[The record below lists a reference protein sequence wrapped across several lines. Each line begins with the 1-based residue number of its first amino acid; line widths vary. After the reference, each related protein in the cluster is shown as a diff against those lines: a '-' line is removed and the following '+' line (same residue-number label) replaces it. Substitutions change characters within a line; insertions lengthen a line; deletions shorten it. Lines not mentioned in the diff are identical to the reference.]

1 MNYRTFGRTGWEVS
15 EVSLG
20 GAYLKG
26 SNPESEQENAN
37 GIVRRAKELGINYID
52 TAPLYGNSEILLGEA
67 LVGLHDDFII
77 ATKAGF
83 DPDPFDYRSGTVL
96 RSIERS
102 LERLRISRLS
112 LVQIHEVNLA
122 GWESIMSEGG
132 ALEGLRIAQK
142 QGMCERIGITSRA
155 IPLLAR
161 LAETGEFD
169 TVLVYRDYHPGNQL
183 SAEQVIPAAHSRQMG
198 IVIATP
204 LAGCTYTD
212 GPRRQEGLGRMEAD
226 ERERTEQALKIL
238 GPQAGST
245 VQNCY
250 QYLLADARV
259 STVCGGPASVTEL
272 EEIASASDMG
282 PLAESIVSQLNAL

>member
-26 SNPESEQENAN
+26 SNPESEQENASR
-37 GIVRRAKELGINYID
+37 IVRRARALGVNYID
-52 TAPLYGNSEILLGEA
+52 TAPLYGNSEVLLGEA
-67 LVGLHDDFII
+67 LVGLHDEFII
-77 ATKAGF
+77 ATKVGF
-83 DPDPFDYRSGTVL
+83 DPDPFDYRSETVL

-102 LERLRISRLS
+102 LERLRIPRFS
-112 LVQIHEVNLA
+112 LVQIHEVKLA

-132 ALEGLRIAQK
+132 ALGGLRSAQK

-169 TVLVYRDYHPGNQL
+169 SVLVYRDYHPGNQL
-183 SAEQVIPAAHSRQMG
+183 SAEKVIPAAHSQQMG

-212 GPRRQEGLGRMEAD
+212 GPRRQEGLDRMEAD
-226 ERERTEQALKIL
+226 ERERTEKALNIL
-238 GPQAGST
+238 DQQAGST

-250 QYLLADARV
+250 QYLLADDRI
-259 STVCGGPASVTEL
+259 STVCGGPASIAEL

-282 PLAESIVSQLNAL
+282 PLAGSIVSHLNAL